1 MLAPNEFYNRN
12 WDDIEPNKDIFGV
25 PINIGTIVIY
35 QPFNACSG
43 MHLGTVVEK
52 GRTNM
57 YKIKKHD
64 GHCIDRHSY
73 ELVVYLPIHL
83 RNENHD
89 DKI

>member
-1 MLAPNEFYNRN
+1 MLASNELYKTNLN
-12 WDDIEPNKDIFGV
+12 EIDPNKDIFGV
-25 PINIGTIVIY
+25 PINIGSIVIY
-35 QPFNACSG
+35 QPFNACTG

-52 GRTNM
+52 GKYHW

-64 GHCIDRHSY
+64 GHCIDRHNY
-73 ELVVYLPIHL
+73 ELVVYLPILL